1 LLAFII
7 LAAGLVAPLPDCI
20 GPNRAE
26 RQVTCLVDGDT
37 GWEGGRNWR
46 YEGIDTPEI
55 SRPECDRE
63 LVLGRIATE
72 RLRQLMADGY
82 AVQWLDRSGRYG
94 RELVTITLAD
104 GRDAGEV
111 LVEEGLAQRWPNE
124 GNVWCEAP

>member
-1 LLAFII
+1 MLAFII

-55 SRPECDRE
+55 SRPECERE
-63 LVLGRIATE
+63 LELGKAATD
-72 RLRQLMADGY
+72 RMRALLSGGY
-82 AVQWLDRSGRYG
+82 TILWSGASGRYG
-94 RELVTITLAD
+94 RELVTIKLAD

-111 LVEEGLAQRWPNE
+111 LIGEGLAQPWPND
-124 GNVWCEAP
+124 GNIWCR